1 VSLDEDVAEVRRAV
15 AALEQAAVSL
25 SRHHSDTVDLRR
37 LQVDVGRLAGDVD
50 LLCGAAP
57 MSAVAPPPAPAPH
70 VLEVID
76 DTAYAHDFWMDAED
90 EGLGLSGRKHP

>member
-1 VSLDEDVAEVRRAV
+1 MSLDEDVAEVRRAV
-15 AALEQAAVSL
+15 AALEQAAVLL

-50 LLCGAAP
+50 LLCGAATT
-57 MSAVAPPPAPAPH
+57 SAPR

-76 DTAYAHDFWMDAED
+76 DKAYAHDFWMDAED

>member
-1 VSLDEDVAEVRRAV
+1 VSLDEDVAELRRAV

-57 MSAVAPPPAPAPH
+57 TSAPR

-76 DTAYAHDFWMDAED
+76 DKAYAHDFWMDAED